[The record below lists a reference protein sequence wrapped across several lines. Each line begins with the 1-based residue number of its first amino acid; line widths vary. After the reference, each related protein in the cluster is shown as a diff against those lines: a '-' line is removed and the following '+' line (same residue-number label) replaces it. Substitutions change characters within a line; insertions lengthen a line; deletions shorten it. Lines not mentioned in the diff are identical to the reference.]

1 MLLDTIMPELSKDE
15 IKEAFKLGLKEWLD
29 DKFADFG
36 KWSLGGLFVCAM
48 GGVIWLFFLSM
59 GWHK

>member
-1 MLLDTIMPELSKDE
+1 MVTGFVMPDMSKDE

-36 KWSLGGLFVCAM
+36 KWSLGGLFVMAL
-48 GGVIWLFFLSM
+48 GGIVWMFFLSQ